1 MQSSSTIGVSVEAV
15 GSRPELRLV
24 KGAYAHLAAD
34 LENRAHYL
42 KLRAACHV
50 CATEAFGIKDH
61 ATIEDLISE
70 ACLKYLEI
78 VSADP
83 ERFDHSE
90 PRSSLKII
98 YGIFQKRCQVISG
111 RQLSHG
117 WQQRKL
123 KRLVKRLRETVPHRL
138 QGLVI
143 DESVLDA
150 IVRIEEATAV
160 RAALTEL
167 STEAHALLLML
178 AEQEV
183 TRLKLIEILRVNRN
197 TFDTRLRA
205 LRRKLKQLLREH
217 GVEVNAPS
225 L

>member
-1 MQSSSTIGVSVEAV
+1 M
-15 GSRPELRLV
+15 
-24 KGAYAHLAAD
+24 
-34 LENRAHYL
+34 
-42 KLRAACHV
+42 
-50 CATEAFGIKDH
+50 
-61 ATIEDLISE
+61 
-70 ACLKYLEI
+70 
-78 VSADP
+78 SADP
-83 ERFDHSE
+83 ERFDHST

-98 YGIFQKRCQVISG
+98 YGIFRRRCQVISK
-111 RQLSHG
+111 RELSHDR
-117 WQQRKL
+117 QRRKF
-123 KRLVKRLRETVPHRL
+123 RRIMERLRETAPHRL

-150 IVRIEEATAV
+150 IVRIEEADAV
-160 RAALTEL
+160 RAALAEL

-183 TRLKLIEILRVNRN
+183 TRLKLIEILGVNRN

-217 GVEVNAPS
+217 GVEVNAPN